1 MCAGEQ
7 NSRALKTSCGAF
19 FGCARA
25 VAAPSPRSSNL
36 NVLKTGSW
44 GCRIRVALPELP

>member
-1 MCAGEQ
+1 MCAGGQ
-7 NSRALKTSCGAF
+7 NCRARKTACGAF
-19 FGCARA
+19 FGSARA
-25 VAAPSPRSSNL
+25 VAEPRPRSSNL